1 MIDVKSNGYIF
12 NPINDELTTIR
23 GFPENAVIKKILWD
37 NSVTDRDIFVAY
49 DQSEGYIYTFLVKP
63 DDVEEGGTSCICL
76 GKTKVSIS
84 SRFIVN
90 RNLFSLLQ
98 NIKF

>member
-49 DQSEGYIYTFLVKP
+49 DQSDGFIYTFLVKP
-63 DDVEEGGTSCICL
+63 DDVDEGGNSCICL
-76 GKTKVSIS
+76 GKTKVK
-84 SRFIVN
+84 FIWKEPDIFVQIFN
-90 RNLFSLLQ
+90 YFAS
-98 NIKF
+98 

>member
-1 MIDVKSNGYIF
+1 M
-12 NPINDELTTIR
+12 
-23 GFPENAVIKKILWD
+23 WD

-76 GKTKVSIS
+76 GKTKVNRYDNSSIILDWL
-84 SRFIVN
+84 RVEIFH
-90 RNLFSLLQ
+90 LQ
-98 NIKF
+98 NIRF